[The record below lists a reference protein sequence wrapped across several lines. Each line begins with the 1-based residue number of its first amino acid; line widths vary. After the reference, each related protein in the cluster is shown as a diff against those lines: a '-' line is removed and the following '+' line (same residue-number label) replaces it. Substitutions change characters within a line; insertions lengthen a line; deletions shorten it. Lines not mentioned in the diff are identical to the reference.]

1 MKKLKEQCKF
11 EQWKKNLPKINGPLP
26 SLSKDLH
33 CSPFHDEPILFVIN
47 DHFGALLVDK
57 KKKKKKKKRKW

>member
-1 MKKLKEQCKF
+1 
-11 EQWKKNLPKINGPLP
+11 LPKINGPLP